1 MSDSP
6 KPLQRIWLVAN
17 HGSGSTSPAE
27 VEALVA
33 GFEGSDASVVGRTQF
48 PDQPLPGP
56 ADLDEARA
64 DTLLI
69 IGGDGTINA
78 ASDAAADWDGQ
89 CLVLPGGTMNLLPKA
104 LHGLNGREHI
114 LAAAPA
120 GQLVRLPLAEAD
132 GFDGTKRALC
142 GVILGPAASWVHARE
157 GVRQGRFWQALR
169 AARRAWTRTFTG
181 GVRVSGRP
189 GRHRAVL
196 VTPDARGLDVAMV
209 DANGIG
215 DALTLGWH
223 WLTGDWRA
231 AQLVS
236 EARSREVE
244 LAGRR
249 RVRALFDGEPA
260 MLPTPVTV
268 RHGWTR
274 LRFISTLDVKL
285 ESQAG

>member
-1 MSDSP
+1 MSDAP
-6 KPLQRIWLVAN
+6 RPLARIWLVAN
-17 HGSGSTSPAE
+17 HASGSTSPAE

-33 GFEGSDASVVGRTQF
+33 AFEGEETHIVGRTIF
-48 PDQPLPGP
+48 PDQPLPRP
-56 ADLDEARA
+56 ADLREARA

-78 ASDAAADWDGQ
+78 ATDAAADWDGQ

-104 LHGLNGREHI
+104 LHGMNGREHI

-120 GQLVRLPLAEAD
+120 GRLVRLPMAEAE
-132 GFDGTKRALC
+132 GFDGPRRALC

-157 GVRQGRFWQALR
+157 GVRKGRFWQALR
-169 AARRAWTRTFTG
+169 AARHAWARTFTG
-181 GVRVSGRP
+181 GVRVTGRP

-215 DALTLGWH
+215 DALSLGWH
-223 WLTGDWRA
+223 WLTGDWRS

-236 EARSREVE
+236 EARSTEVE

-249 RVRALFDGEPA
+249 RVRALFDGEPTV
-260 MLPTPVTV
+260 LPTPVLI

-274 LRFISTLDVKL
+274 LRFIATADVTL
-285 ESQAG
+285 ESRAA